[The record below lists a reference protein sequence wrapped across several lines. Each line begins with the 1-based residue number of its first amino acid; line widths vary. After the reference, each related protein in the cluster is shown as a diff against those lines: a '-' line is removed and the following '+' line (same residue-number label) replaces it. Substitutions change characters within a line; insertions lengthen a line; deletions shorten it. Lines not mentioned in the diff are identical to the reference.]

1 MRLVVKGRNMQV
13 TWKRNSG
20 TDLIMKKCFETPVKK
35 KLINDRTSIDL
46 SVLAKAYMINFVD
59 IS

>member
-1 MRLVVKGRNMQV
+1 VKGRNMQV